1 MSDKGGARWAAA
13 LRRVAR
19 TQPAA
24 TVASLMVGGF
34 FIGATQNL
42 MAPNLS
48 AVAHAFG
55 LSATEKDLVLGGWMS
70 SAFFIVGA
78 PMSILFGILA
88 DRSHRIQLFVLMCA
102 VAGLISAG
110 TGAAFAVYQLL
121 LLRACLG
128 AVYGAL
134 NPVLFSMVGDMFPAS
149 ERPAMASYFS
159 LATGGGTAVGQM
171 AAGVLSRFGWRL
183 PFFIVAAGCGLACAI
198 LLTVAVE
205 PVRGA
210 IDGAAA
216 AAAGLASPVASAAAS
231 PAATSVTASAS
242 GLSSPAGI
250 KHRHVTGAAGGS
262 VDDATS
268 ASVASGSS
276 SAAAGSASGKGSASK
291 PGRGNASQGGSSGRN
306 ISPNTMERGGT
317 EGGASASSSASAGVA
332 DGASTAGCS
341 AAAASSS
348 PQKAPMLTASGSPSS
363 GDAADADADASSSA
377 GAGALGGSAAGAGA
391 GSSSS
396 SGSGGS
402 GSGSMLAELRSSL
415 GSLRSQLRRVLA
427 VPSNRLVFAQALFGT
442 IPWSV
447 ITVYLPDYLASEQGF
462 SVPGATLLVLLFGI
476 GAIVGGVLGGK
487 AGGALYKRNPRL
499 VPLAFGIM
507 QAASALPM
515 LWLVNAQLQTPD
527 AAAVT
532 DSSKGGASGSGNT
545 GSSVAWPVFPVGIAA
560 GLLASLTGPNLKAI
574 LMNSNPPQLR
584 GAVFTFAYLFDSISK
599 GIAPTLIGYAVSR
612 VGSRQA
618 VFSVALL
625 GWVGSGAIIAAMTRT
640 VVRDEADA
648 HARARVSNSSPI
660 GNLATTAKD

>member
-1 MSDKGGARWAAA
+1 MSDKGGTRWTAA
-13 LRRVAR
+13 LRRLAR

-24 TVASLMVGGF
+24 TVAALMVGGF

-48 AVAHAFG
+48 AVAAAFG
-55 LSATEKDLVLGGWMS
+55 LSPAEKDLVLGGWMS

-88 DRSHRIQLFVLMCA
+88 DRSHRVQLFVLMCA
-102 VAGLISAG
+102 VAGVISAG

-171 AAGVLSRFGWRL
+171 AAGILSRFGWRL
-183 PFFIVAAGCGLACAI
+183 PFFIVAVGCALACAV
-198 LLTVAVE
+198 LLTVGVE

-216 AAAGLASPVASAAAS
+216 GAAGTAVTSPAAAAAAS
-231 PAATSVTASAS
+231 SSGGSASAS
-242 GLSSPAGI
+242 ASATGLSSPAPGI
-250 KHRHVTGAAGGS
+250 KHRHVTGAATS
-262 VDDATS
+262 DDAASAASLNGASADISAGSS
-268 ASVASGSS
+268 ASALAPPSSSGKAGGKGKATAASGSS
-276 SAAAGSASGKGSASK
+276 TA
-291 PGRGNASQGGSSGRN
+291 SSGRN
-306 ISPNTMERGGT
+306 ISPNTLERGGAGT
-317 EGGASASSSASAGVA
+317 GSGAGTAADGAGTGSGAAATSAVGPASPEKAPLLPSVAGASGAASDSDSASANP
-332 DGASTAGCS
+332 S
-341 AAAASSS
+341 AA
-348 PQKAPMLTASGSPSS
+348 TSGSV
-363 GDAADADADASSSA
+363 G
-377 GAGALGGSAAGAGA
+377 GGGGGSM
-391 GSSSS
+391 SM
-396 SGSGGS
+396 
-402 GSGSMLAELRSSL
+402 SMLAELRSSL

-447 ITVYLPDYLASEQGF
+447 ITVYLPDYLAAEQGF

-476 GAIVGGVLGGK
+476 GAIVGGVVGGK

-499 VPLAFGIM
+499 VPLAFGAT

-515 LWLVNAQLQTPD
+515 LWLVNAKLQTSASAD
-527 AAAVT
+527 E
-532 DSSKGGASGSGNT
+532 GGKAG

-599 GIAPTLIGYAVSR
+599 GIAPALIGYAVSR

-648 HARARVSNSSPI
+648 HARARVGGGVGTSAAAAS
-660 GNLATTAKD
+660 KD

>member
-1 MSDKGGARWAAA
+1 MSDKGGTRWAAT
-13 LRRVAR
+13 LRRLAR

-24 TVASLMVGGF
+24 TVAALMVGGF

-48 AVAHAFG
+48 AVALAFG
-55 LSATEKDLVLGGWMS
+55 LSPAEKDLVLGGWMS

-102 VAGLISAG
+102 VAGVISAG

-171 AAGVLSRFGWRL
+171 AAGILSRFGWRL
-183 PFFIVAAGCGLACAI
+183 PFFIVAAGCALACAV
-198 LLTVAVE
+198 LLTMGVE

-216 AAAGLASPVASAAAS
+216 SAAGASAAS
-231 PAATSVTASAS
+231 PAAAAASSPAASAS
-242 GLSSPAGI
+242 ASASASATGLSSPAPGM
-250 KHRHVTGAAGGS
+250 KHRHVTGAAAS
-262 VDDATS
+262 DDA
-268 ASVASGSS
+268 A
-276 SAAAGSASGKGSASK
+276 SAAAGGSGADAAGSGSAGGAAPGSSGKAGGKGKAASSGSAAGASG
-291 PGRGNASQGGSSGRN
+291 GRN
-306 ISPNTMERGGT
+306 ISPNTLERGG
-317 EGGASASSSASAGVA
+317 G
-332 DGASTAGCS
+332 
-341 AAAASSS
+341 
-348 PQKAPMLTASGSPSS
+348 
-363 GDAADADADASSSA
+363 
-377 GAGALGGSAAGAGA
+377 AGAGA
-391 GSSSS
+391 GAADGAAAGSAGGSAAAAGGGAASPEKAPLLPSAASAGGAVSDSDAGASLATASS
-396 SGSGGS
+396 SGSSGSNSSGSNSSVSGSGGGS
-402 GSGSMLAELRSSL
+402 AGSMLAELRSSL
-415 GSLRSQLRRVLA
+415 GSLRGQLRRVLA

-442 IPWSV
+442 VPWSV

-476 GAIVGGVLGGK
+476 GAIVGGVVGGK

-499 VPLAFGIM
+499 VPLAFGAT

-515 LWLVNAQLQTPD
+515 LWLVNAQLQT
-527 AAAVT
+527 T
-532 DSSKGGASGSGNT
+532 SGGDK
-545 GSSVAWPVFPVGIAA
+545 GSSNIAWPVFPVGIAA

-599 GIAPTLIGYAVSR
+599 GIAPALIGYAVAR

-618 VFSVALL
+618 VFSAALL

-648 HARARVSNSSPI
+648 HARARVGGGAISSAA
-660 GNLATTAKD
+660 ATSKD